1 MIERVINDMNKKY
14 NLKLSYK
21 SKIPEVYFI
30 YFNIENSG
38 VSFNFMFNRLANYEI
53 NLKEFEKKLNNEIIN
68 YYLRKDL

>member
-1 MIERVINDMNKKY
+1 MNKKY